1 MQSRSTPF
9 VESSHHSALP
19 AMSGHDMSLNVRVS
33 LLTAQILE
41 YWTSCQLKL
50 AKSKS
55 KKASVPL
62 AYVPSVSGDVQT
74 EPRRLSKSTS
84 PKRRKSSLQSLQSS
98 LQDKAAATCLV
109 QNFSVLSQSH
119 DAPQWMPDETPE
131 WAKHGEDSPRCSFDS
146 HHSVT
151 SQVDFAIEKPKDY
164 INLSDLMSHTTTLVS
179 SSSCRHVGS
188 PGSSSRGSSV
198 STPSRA
204 SSF

>member
-1 MQSRSTPF
+1 
-9 VESSHHSALP
+9 
-19 AMSGHDMSLNVRVS
+19 MSGHDMSLNVRVS

-55 KKASVPL
+55 KKGSVPL

-109 QNFSVLSQSH
+109 QNFSVLSQRCAISY
-119 DAPQWMPDETPE
+119 ASASQACPRPQWRP
-131 WAKHGEDSPRCSFDS
+131 SPKASTVSLATTNPASPIRSIVSFD
-146 HHSVT
+146 
-151 SQVDFAIEKPKDY
+151 
-164 INLSDLMSHTTTLVS
+164 
-179 SSSCRHVGS
+179 
-188 PGSSSRGSSV
+188 
-198 STPSRA
+198 
-204 SSF
+204 